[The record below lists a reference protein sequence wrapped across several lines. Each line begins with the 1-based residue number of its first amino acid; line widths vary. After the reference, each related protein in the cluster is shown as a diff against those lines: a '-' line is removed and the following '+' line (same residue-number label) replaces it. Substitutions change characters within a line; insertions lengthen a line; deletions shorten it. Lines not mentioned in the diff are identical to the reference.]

1 MRQPGADLIRHYLDP
16 DRLPFRDRW
25 SRKHADT
32 QRRLCERFAAPGQ
45 GALASREPRA
55 PSSLLQIDQAARVI
69 AVDRKVIEVAGHQH
83 LEAPKN
89 RKQRRTIYPRRTPVG
104 YSLADRL
111 CAGIE
116 AARAEQEAGT
126 NPSG

>member
-1 MRQPGADLIRHYLDP
+1 VPISSATTWTAAYSGL
-16 DRLPFRDRW
+16 RW
-25 SRKHADT
+25 GE
-32 QRRLCERFAAPGQ
+32 LAA
-45 GALASREPRA
+45 LTI
-55 PSSLLQIDQAARVI
+55 LQIDQAARVI
-69 AVDRKVIEVAGHQH
+69 AVERKVIEVAGHLH

-104 YSLADRL
+104 YPLADRL

-116 AARAEQEAGT
+116 AARAEQEVGT